1 MFDRLLM
8 SFLNRLA
15 IEDIFVNSVLISAIS
30 AIIRADKGILNDA
43 YFY

>member
-1 MFDRLLM
+1 MFDSLLM

-15 IEDIFVNSVLISAIS
+15 IEDIFVNGVLISAMS
-30 AIIRADKGILNDA
+30 AIIRADKGVLNDP